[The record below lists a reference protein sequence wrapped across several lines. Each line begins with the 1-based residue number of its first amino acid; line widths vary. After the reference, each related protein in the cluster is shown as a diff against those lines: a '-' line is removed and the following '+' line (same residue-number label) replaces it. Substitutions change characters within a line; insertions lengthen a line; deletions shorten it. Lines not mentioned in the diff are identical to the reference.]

1 MRKIEYGYYWAEARS
16 LGPGVRFVLWVKG
29 CDKHCR
35 RCTSPD
41 LRTRAGAKV
50 APVADLAQ
58 AVISAAPEGLT
69 ISGGEPMLQAAALAE
84 LCKMVR
90 DALPSINIIVFT
102 GRLLSEL
109 TSAEQ
114 KDFLSQIDLLV
125 DGEYVDELNDGKGLR
140 GSSNQQLH
148 FLTPALRPYE
158 QELLSGPRRREIHLL
173 NDYEILT
180 IGIPS

>member
-1 MRKIEYGYYWAEARS
+1 MKTINYGYYWAEARS

-29 CDKHCR
+29 CDKHCP

-41 LRTRAGAKV
+41 LRSSDGAKT
-50 APVADLAQ
+50 ATASELAE
-58 AVISAAPEGLT
+58 AVIAAAPDGLT

-84 LCKMVR
+84 MCRMVR
-90 DALPSINIIVFT
+90 KAMPGINIIVFT
-102 GRLLSEL
+102 GRLLDEL
-109 TSAEQ
+109 TSADQ

-125 DGEYVDELNDGKGLR
+125 DGEYVDELNDGVGLR
-140 GSSNQQLH
+140 GSSNQRLH
-148 FLTPALRPYE
+148 FLTPALLPYE
-158 QELLSGPRRREIHLL
+158 QELLFGQRRREIHLL